1 METGI
6 FAGTGIK
13 NSIPR
18 FECGALKTDEARP
31 AAGAELPLDAV
42 ITAVKSPRAGARGA
56 TAAS

>member
-18 FECGALKTDEARP
+18 FGCAALETDEARP
-31 AAGAELPLDAV
+31 AAGAELPPDAV
-42 ITAVKSPRAGARGA
+42 MVAVKSPLAGA
-56 TAAS
+56 TAS